1 MFKLWSETNIEIKEQ
16 LKPDLWIRS
25 WDFLNKVEKE
35 KIWKYLEEYFFNK
48 DKKIYKRMESPYW
61 ERIYNYEFSKTF
73 NVISVSEIISHTIYS
88 LNQKYKSKSYWI
100 NFLKNQTL
108 LNACNDFYNIFML
121 EDENV
126 VLELLSLYALILHD
140 LSIKRVWWYY
150 YDDKI
155 SPEENDKHK
164 LNHKLEEFDDFSK
177 RLNEV
182 FNDFWLNIILTRQW
196 FIPKQWEKIIEE
208 IYKPTLDFL
217 SDGKYKE
224 VNRDLWD
231 AFSDYHKKDYSW
243 TITKTISAIQAFLQ
257 ISIKWEVWKWDI
269 ADLISEAIKKELIP
283 NDIFT
288 ITIFKNINSII
299 MRERQETADAH
310 PKKEYANEQN
320 ARLILNLSMI
330 FMQHFI
336 QIEK

>member
-1 MFKLWSETNIEIKEQ
+1 M
-16 LKPDLWIRS
+16 R
-25 WDFLNKVEKE
+25 
-35 KIWKYLEEYFFNK
+35 
-48 DKKIYKRMESPYW
+48 KKN
-61 ERIYNYEFSKTF
+61 NYSFSKIDIYFNEDILKWIIINSIDWINEKNKFNSYWKRYLKNRTLNDACDDF
-73 NVISVSEIISHTIYS
+73 YDIFHNQENENVI
-88 LNQKYKSKSYWI
+88 
-100 NFLKNQTL
+100 
-108 LNACNDFYNIFML
+108 
-121 EDENV
+121 
-126 VLELLSLYALILHD
+126 LELLSIYSKILINW
-140 LSIKRVWWYY
+140 SIKTRNYLNKKEGELDIDY
-150 YDDKI
+150 KI
-155 SPEENDKHK
+155 RFNNYQYEY
-164 LNHKLEEFDDFSK
+164 FDNFSE

-196 FIPKQWEKIIEE
+196 FIPKQWERIVEE

-269 ADLISEAIKKELIP
+269 AELISEAIKKELIP

-288 ITIFKNINSII
+288 TTIFKNINSII

-310 PKKEYANEQN
+310 PKKEYANERN
-320 ARLILNLSMI
+320 ARLIINLSMVFI
-330 FMQHFI
+330 QHFI
-336 QIEK
+336 QEIK